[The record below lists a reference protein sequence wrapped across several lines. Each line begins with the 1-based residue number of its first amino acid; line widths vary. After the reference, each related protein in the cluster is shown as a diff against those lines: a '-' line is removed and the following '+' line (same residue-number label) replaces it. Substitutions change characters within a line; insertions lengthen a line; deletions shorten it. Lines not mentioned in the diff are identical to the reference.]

1 MAEHEFDV
9 VVIGAGPA
17 GEIAAGRLADG
28 GLRVALIED
37 DVVGGECSFYACMPS
52 KALLRP
58 GQILAEARRIPGA
71 AEALTGELDVPAV
84 LARRDEV
91 IHDLDD
97 SGQLPWLEKK
107 EITLFRG
114 VGRLDGERRV
124 IVGDDV
130 LRTTRAVVL
139 ASGST
144 ALIPPIPGLA
154 DAAAW
159 TNREITTLKQPPA
172 SLIILG
178 GGVVGVEMA
187 QAWNSL
193 GTRVNLIEA
202 LDRLIAREEPIAGE
216 QVQSALEA
224 AGVQV
229 SLGVKATAVHGRAAA
244 GDHADA
250 TPLPGPPDGGEV
262 RIELADG
269 RELGAEHLL
278 VAIGRHPHTDR
289 LGLDTVGLAPGR
301 SVEVDDR
308 LQVPGHDWLY
318 AIGDVNGRALLT
330 HAGKYQARI
339 AADNILGRAATAFAD
354 GPRSPR
360 VIFTDPQVAAVGE
373 TLAAAQEAGRNAEA
387 IDLDTAGT
395 AGASFVGKD
404 TAGTSRFVIDL
415 DRQVLVGV
423 TYVGF
428 EVADFL
434 QAATVAVVGEVP
446 LPRLAHAIAPFP
458 TRSELWLKLI
468 EAFESRHGLSLHT
481 G

>member
-1 MAEHEFDV
+1 MPAAEHEFDV
-9 VVIGAGPA
+9 VVVGGGPA

-37 DVVGGECSFYACMPS
+37 DLVGGECSFYACMPS

-58 GQILAEARRIPGA
+58 GEILAETRRIPGA
-71 AEALTGELDVPAV
+71 AQAVTGELDVPAA

-97 SGQLPWLEKK
+97 SGQLPWLEDKG
-107 EITLFRG
+107 IALFRG

-124 IVGDDV
+124 VVGDDV
-130 LRTTRAVVL
+130 LRAARAVVL
-139 ASGST
+139 AVGSG
-144 ALIPPIPGLA
+144 ALVPPIPGLA

-159 TNREITTLKQPPA
+159 TNREITTLGRAPA
-172 SLIILG
+172 SLIVLG

-187 QAWNSL
+187 QAWSSL
-193 GTRVNLIEA
+193 GTRVTLIEA
-202 LDRLIAREEPIAGE
+202 VERLIAREEPLAGE

-224 AGVQV
+224 AGVEV
-229 SLGVKATAVHGRAAA
+229 SLGAKATAVHGQA
-244 GDHADA
+244 GEA
-250 TPLPGPPDGGEV
+250 GGV
-262 RIELADG
+262 TVELENE
-269 RELGAEHLL
+269 RSFSAEHLL
-278 VAIGRHPHTDR
+278 VAIGRRPHTDN
-289 LGLDTVGLAPGR
+289 LGLDSVGLSPGR
-301 SVEVDDR
+301 IVDVDDR
-308 LQVPGHDWLY
+308 LRVPGHDWLY

-330 HAGKYQARI
+330 HAGKYQARV
-339 AADNILGRAATAFAD
+339 AADNILGRDAIAFAD

-360 VIFTDPQVAAVGE
+360 VIFTDPQVAAVGD
-373 TLAAAQEAGRNAEA
+373 TLAAAQDAGRNVEA

-395 AGASFVGKD
+395 AGASFIGKD

-415 DRQVLVGV
+415 DRQILLGV

-434 QAATVAVVGEVP
+434 QAATVAVVAEVP
-446 LPRLAHAIAPFP
+446 LHRLAHAIAPFP

-468 EAFESRHGLSLHT
+468 ESFESRHDLSLHVR
-481 G
+481 

>member
-1 MAEHEFDV
+1 VAEHEFDV
-9 VVIGAGPA
+9 VVIGAGPT

-37 DVVGGECSFYACMPS
+37 DLVGGECSFYACMPS

-58 GQILAEARRIPGA
+58 GEILAETRRIPGA
-71 AEALTGELDVPAV
+71 AEAVTGELDVPGV

-97 SGQLPWLEKK
+97 SSQLPWLEEKG
-107 EITLFRG
+107 ITLFRG

-124 IVGDDV
+124 VVGDEV
-130 LRTTRAVVL
+130 LRVTRAVVL

-172 SLIILG
+172 TLIILG

-187 QAWNSL
+187 QAWSSL
-193 GTRVNLIEA
+193 GTRVALIEA

-216 QVQSALEA
+216 QVRAALEA
-224 AGVQV
+224 AGVEV

-250 TPLPGPPDGGEV
+250 TPLADPPDGAV
-262 RIELADG
+262 RVELADG
-269 RELGAEHLL
+269 RSFAAEHLL

-289 LGLDTVGLAPGR
+289 IGLDTVGLTPGR

-339 AADNILGRAATAFAD
+339 AADNILGRAATASAD

-360 VIFTDPQVAAVGE
+360 VIFTDPQVAAVGD
-373 TLAAAQEAGRNAEA
+373 TLAAAEEAGRRVEA

-415 DRQVLVGV
+415 DRQILVGV

-446 LPRLAHAIAPFP
+446 LHRLAHAIAPFP

-468 EAFESRHGLSLHT
+468 EAFESRHDLSLHT
-481 G
+481 D

>member
-1 MAEHEFDV
+1 VAEHEFDA
-9 VVIGAGPA
+9 VVIGAGPT

-58 GQILAEARRIPGA
+58 GEILAETRRIPGA
-71 AEALTGELDVPAV
+71 AEAVTGELDVPAV
-84 LARRDEV
+84 LSRRDEV

-97 SGQLPWLEKK
+97 SGQLPWLEAKG
-107 EITLFRG
+107 ITLFRG

-124 IVGDDV
+124 GVGDDV
-130 LRTTRAVVL
+130 LRAARAVVL

-193 GTRVNLIEA
+193 GTCVTVVEA

-216 QVQSALEA
+216 QVRSALQA
-224 AGVQV
+224 AGVEV
-229 SLGVKATAVHGRAAA
+229 SLGVKATAVHGRAAT
-244 GDHADA
+244 GDDADA
-250 TPLPGPPDGGEV
+250 TLRADPPHGMV
-262 RIELADG
+262 TVELADG
-269 RELGAEHLL
+269 RTVTAEHLL

-289 LGLDTVGLAPGR
+289 LGLDTVGLNPGR

-308 LQVPGHDWLY
+308 LQVPGHEWLY
-318 AIGDVNGRALLT
+318 AVGDVNGRALLT

-360 VIFTDPQVAAVGE
+360 VIFTDPQVAAVGD
-373 TLAAAQEAGRNAEA
+373 TLAAAQNAGRRVEA

-446 LPRLAHAIAPFP
+446 LHRLAHAIAPFP

-481 G
+481 D

>member
-1 MAEHEFDV
+1 VAEQEFDV
-9 VVIGAGPA
+9 VVIGAGPT
-17 GEIAAGRLADG
+17 GEISAGRLADG

-58 GQILAEARRIPGA
+58 GEILAETRRIPGA
-71 AEALTGELDVPAV
+71 AEAVTGEIDVPAV

-97 SGQLPWLEKK
+97 SSQLPWLEKK
-107 EITLFRG
+107 GITLFRG
-114 VGRLDGERRV
+114 VGRLEGERRV
-124 IVGDDV
+124 SVGDDV
-130 LRTTRAVVL
+130 LRAVRAVVL
-139 ASGST
+139 APGST

-178 GGVVGVEMA
+178 GGAVGVEMA
-187 QAWNSL
+187 QAWSSL
-193 GTRVNLIEA
+193 GTRVTLVEA
-202 LDRLIAREEPIAGE
+202 LDRLIAHEEPIAGE
-216 QVQSALEA
+216 QVHSGLQA
-224 AGVQV
+224 AGAEVI
-229 SLGVKATAVHGRAAA
+229 LGLKATAVRGRAAA

-250 TPLPGPPDGGEV
+250 TPLADPPEGTVTVD
-262 RIELADG
+262 LADG
-269 RELGAEHLL
+269 RTVTAEHLL
-278 VAIGRHPHTDR
+278 VAIGRHPHADR
-289 LGLDTVGLAPGR
+289 LGLETVGLTPGH

-318 AIGDVNGRALLT
+318 AVGDVNGRALLT

-354 GPRSPR
+354 GRRSPR
-360 VIFTDPQVAAVGE
+360 VIFTDPQVAAVGD
-373 TLAAAQEAGRNAEA
+373 TLAGAQQAGRNVEV
-387 IDLDTAGT
+387 IDLDTSGT
-395 AGASFVGKD
+395 AGASFIGKD

-415 DRQVLVGV
+415 DRQVLAGV
-423 TYVGF
+423 TFVGF
-428 EVADFL
+428 EVADFV

-446 LPRLAHAIAPFP
+446 LHRLAHAVAPFP

-468 EAFESRHGLSLHT
+468 EAYESRHEVTLHD
-481 G
+481 GA